1 MTHRYRSALLA
12 AALAAG
18 LLAGCSGQ
26 SEKLKLATGP
36 QGGTWYPLGGALK
49 NVIEMQLGDVSVQV
63 LPGGG
68 IANVMAVDSGKA
80 DIALANSV
88 STVDAINGQPPFD
101 AKATRVCNV
110 ATLYPQYFQVVTLAD
125 AGIDTPTDLKGK
137 ALATQPKGNTGEAMT
152 AHLLQAYGLGYD
164 DLSRV
169 NYGSY
174 TDSVGMMKDGNAQV
188 FTLGTAIPAGAVM
201 DLASART
208 IKLLDIP
215 DDGLMQMKTLNPGYQ
230 RIVIPAGTYPEQ
242 TRDVATIGY
251 ATHIIV
257 RCDLADRFVTG
268 VLDGVHSSLGDLA
281 SVAKAIDKATARSMA
296 EDIGVPMHPAAA
308 RWYADKGAG

>member
-1 MTHRYRSALLA
+1 MPRSRSALTLA
-12 AALAAG
+12 VLLAG

-26 SEKLKLATGP
+26 SEKIKLATGP

-49 NVIEMQLGDVSVQV
+49 NVIEKQLSDVSVQV

-68 IANVMAVDSGKA
+68 IANVKAVDSGQA
-80 DIALANSV
+80 DMALANSV
-88 STVDAINGQPPFD
+88 STVDGINGQPPF
-101 AKATRVCNV
+101 AARAAHVCNV

-125 AGIDTPTDLKGK
+125 AGIDSPVDLKGK
-137 ALATQPKGNTGEAMT
+137 ALATQPRGNTGEAMT
-152 AHLLQAYGLGYD
+152 AHLLKAYGMSYD

-174 TDSVGMMKDGNAQV
+174 TDSVGLMKDGNAQV

-201 DLASART
+201 DLASARKV
-208 IKLLDIP
+208 KLLDIL
-215 DDGLMQMKTLNPGYQ
+215 DDGLAQMKLLNPGYQ

-242 TRDVATIGY
+242 SADVATIGY

-268 VLDGVHSSLGDLA
+268 VLEGIYTSIKDLA
-281 SVAKAIDKATARSMA
+281 SVAKAIDKATAQSMA

-308 RWYADKGAG
+308 RWYQDKGAG

>member
-1 MTHRYRSALLA
+1 VTHRYRSALLA
-12 AALAAG
+12 TALAAG
-18 LLAGCSGQ
+18 ILAGCSGQ

-49 NVIEMQLGDVSVQV
+49 NVIEKQLGDVSIQV

-68 IANVMAVDSGKA
+68 IANVLAVDSGKA

-88 STVDAINGQPPFD
+88 STVDAINGQPPFE
-101 AKATRVCNV
+101 AKATHVCNL

-125 AGIDTPTDLKGK
+125 AGIDTPADLKGK
-137 ALATQPKGNTGEAMT
+137 TLATQPKGNTGEAMT
-152 AHLLQAYGLGYD
+152 AHLLKAYGLSYD

-208 IKLLDIP
+208 VKLLDIP
-215 DDGLMQMKTLNPGYQ
+215 DDGLARMKTLNQGYQ

-257 RCDLADRFVTG
+257 RCDLPDRVVAG
-268 VLDGVHSSLGDLA
+268 VLDGVYGSRTDLA
-281 SVAKAIDKATARSMA
+281 AVAKAMVKATLRSMA

-308 RWYADKGAG
+308 RWYQDKGTS

>member
-1 MTHRYRSALLA
+1 VTHRYRSALLA

-257 RCDLADRFVTG
+257 RCALADRFVTG
-268 VLDGVHSSLGDLA
+268 VLDGVHGSLGDLA